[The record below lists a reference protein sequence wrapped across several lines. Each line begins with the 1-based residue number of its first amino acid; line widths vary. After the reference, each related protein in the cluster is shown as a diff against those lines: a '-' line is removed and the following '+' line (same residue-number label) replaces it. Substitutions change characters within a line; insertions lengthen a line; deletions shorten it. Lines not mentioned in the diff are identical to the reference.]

1 MVRERTDGGTFG
13 GRRKRKEE
21 APVGKRVEN
30 LKENRKKGISM
41 AIVLCVSAFF
51 LAFAAAIVYTAGL
64 LTAEAN
70 ARLEQERCYQLA
82 KSYAKVLDT
91 ELTSYTRK
99 TEENS
104 TTFYGFASRF
114 LDGRYAE
121 YDPGNQDNTVFYYQP
136 VAASMPD
143 PKYGTIKIALYKETG
158 EEDNTDLLSGT
169 LPAGSGNYR
178 EKVREVENYTIMQY
192 ILTVE
197 VIASYGDS
205 SYTYSTEYYRK
216 ERYPASFSHNG
227 TVLVWNDENWHEG
240 NTGGTIYDMSQI
252 TEDTPVKYTL
262 DKSQAKETV
271 FEPVYEEAGH
281 E

>member
-1 MVRERTDGGTFG
+1 ME
-13 GRRKRKEE
+13 
-21 APVGKRVEN
+21 KRVEN

-41 AIVLCVSAFF
+41 AIVLCVAAFF
-51 LAFAAAIVYTAGL
+51 VAFAAAIVYTAGL

-70 ARLEQERCYQLA
+70 ERLEQERCYQLA

-91 ELTSYTRK
+91 ELTSYSQK
-99 TEENS
+99 SDENNN
-104 TTFYGFASRF
+104 TFYGFANRF
-114 LDGRYAE
+114 LDGSYAE
-121 YDPGNQDNTVFYYQP
+121 YDPGNPDHTIFYYQP
-136 VAASMPD
+136 VTTSAPD
-143 PKYGTIKIALYKETG
+143 SKYGNIKIALYKETG

-169 LPAGSGNYR
+169 LPAGSGNYQ
-178 EKVREVENYTIMQY
+178 EKVQEVENYTIMQY

-227 TVLVWNDENWHEG
+227 TVLVWSDENWHEG
-240 NTGGTIYDMSQI
+240 NTGGSIYDISKI
-252 TEDTPVKYTL
+252 TEENPVNYTL
-262 DKSQAKETV
+262 DKTQAKETV
-271 FEPVYEEAGH
+271 FEPVYEEADH